1 MGRRTFYSNKTNYL
15 SAVDGVTSAC
25 FAYTFRFG
33 NDEVAYRYEKT
44 GITDYLRETVAVNG
58 KIAFDYDHRAGKV
71 LDGDLASIGADRLNW
86 EFKSPGISVLAY
98 VCNNIPFERAM
109 PLFKL
114 YTFARSMDAIG
125 DAHMNDRNLV
135 STIAEN
141 VISNDL
147 VSELQAFL
155 NDFGIRERLTAR
167 ETPSGDIALYFEKSR
182 LIPFVENCSSGT
194 VALLRLFNYFHATS
208 VPSLL
213 FVDEFDAF
221 YHHDLAEKVV
231 DYFKS
236 QTGRQ
241 VLCASHNTDLFSN
254 KILRPDCLFILSDH
268 NIISAANATDRELR
282 EGHNLEKLYKAG
294 EFDV

>member
-1 MGRRTFYSNKTNYL
+1 MLTRFEVEGFRNFSHRFTFNLTDVRDYRFNTSAIDEGIVSCGLIYGKNAVGKTNFSNALLDISANVGRRIFYSNKTNYL

-167 ETPSGDIALYFEKSR
+167 ETPSGDIALYFEK
-182 LIPFVENCSSGT
+182 V
-194 VALLRLFNYFHATS
+194 
-208 VPSLL
+208 
-213 FVDEFDAF
+213 
-221 YHHDLAEKVV
+221 
-231 DYFKS
+231 
-236 QTGRQ
+236 
-241 VLCASHNTDLFSN
+241 DLFR
-254 KILRPDCLFILSDH
+254 L
-268 NIISAANATDRELR
+268 
-282 EGHNLEKLYKAG
+282 
-294 EFDV
+294 